1 MGFYLMQSVYY
12 LITYSFERRVS
23 AERRRTSYFLIISS
37 CELCINVEPAA
48 PPCHGCCEGMG
59 KNPEMDFAALLLL
72 FLGIKDALR
81 NCEHISMG
89 VSPRLRFS
97 YNEKFTFFTPVYCK
111 LEAIG
116 SVLKAREFQDI
127 IFQ

>member
-48 PPCHGCCEGMG
+48 PCHGCCEGMG
-59 KNPEMDFAALLLL
+59 KKPEMDFAALLLL
-72 FLGIKDALR
+72 FLGIKEALR
-81 NCEHISMG
+81 NCEHISKE
-89 VSPRLRFS
+89 VFPKASSFSNNKKYNILFSSPVACTLL
-97 YNEKFTFFTPVYCK
+97 VD
-111 LEAIG
+111 LG
-116 SVLKAREFQDI
+116 LGL
-127 IFQ
+127 